1 MGVEEISYFHQNAV
15 FFIEVDKIKPNPYQ
29 PRREFDP
36 NRLNDLADSIRMYG
50 VLQPLVVT
58 RKEIIKDDGGL
69 ATEYE
74 LIAGERRLRASKIAG
89 LREVPA
95 LIRATEDDE
104 KTKLEL
110 AIIENL
116 QREDLNAVDRA
127 RAFHQLAEEFGFK
140 HTEIAKKV
148 FVSSGTVHVRM
159 KKLED
164 MGVVKSATLNID
176 FSKLGYDISA
186 FLGIYLEKS
195 SLYDTVIEKL
205 KGIAEVVS
213 AYYTTGNYSI
223 FAKIICRD
231 TNHLRL
237 VLDKIQKVDGID
249 RTETLIV
256 LEESIN
262 RPISFFDKE
271 K

>member
-1 MGVEEISYFHQNAV
+1 MEKILDIDNVDLKIISLLNEDA
-15 FFIEVDKIKPNPYQ
+15 KTPY
-29 PRREFDP
+29 
-36 NRLNDLADSIRMYG
+36 
-50 VLQPLVVT
+50 
-58 RKEIIKDDGGL
+58 
-69 ATEYE
+69 
-74 LIAGERRLRASKIAG
+74 
-89 LREVPA
+89 
-95 LIRATEDDE
+95 
-104 KTKLEL
+104 
-110 AIIENL
+110 
-116 QREDLNAVDRA
+116 
-127 RAFHQLAEEFGFK
+127 
-140 HTEIAKKV
+140 TEIAKKV

-164 MGVVKSATLNID
+164 MGVVKSATLTID

-195 SLYDTVIEKL
+195 SLYDSVIEKL
-205 KGIAEVVS
+205 KGISEVVS

-237 VLDKIQKVDGID
+237 VLDKIQKVEGID

-262 RPISFFDKE
+262 SPIQFFEKE

>member
-1 MGVEEISYFHQNAV
+1 MEKILDIDNVDLKIISLLNEDA
-15 FFIEVDKIKPNPYQ
+15 KTPY
-29 PRREFDP
+29 
-36 NRLNDLADSIRMYG
+36 
-50 VLQPLVVT
+50 
-58 RKEIIKDDGGL
+58 
-69 ATEYE
+69 
-74 LIAGERRLRASKIAG
+74 
-89 LREVPA
+89 
-95 LIRATEDDE
+95 
-104 KTKLEL
+104 
-110 AIIENL
+110 
-116 QREDLNAVDRA
+116 
-127 RAFHQLAEEFGFK
+127 
-140 HTEIAKKV
+140 TEIAKKV

-164 MGVVKSATLNID
+164 MGVVKSATLTID

-195 SLYDTVIEKL
+195 SLYDSVIEKL
-205 KGIAEVVS
+205 KGISEVVS

-237 VLDKIQKVDGID
+237 VLDKIQKVEGID

-262 RPISFFDKE
+262 RPIQFFEKE
-271 K
+271 N